1 MNNVRI
7 TAPASENTPQLN
19 HAVAFA
25 SEQFKKANAFL
36 PAMEIGLVLKDLG
49 PDGVFRIETKGNTV
63 IVTGSEEGL
72 RCGLYTLMNALG
84 FHWFSPNEPM
94 ILPGS
99 EVRPDLSGLAGLHK
113 PGFVYRGLHICGPG
127 HFDDTVAQ
135 WMSFNRFNRKLTHMQ
150 ELKQI
155 GSRLNE
161 LGLRPDTTVHAYDL
175 LIPDQ
180 KYFKSHPEFF
190 AWVGG
195 KRIPQGKGGQLCL
208 SNLEMREVFAREL
221 LDRIKEHPEVG
232 LYGFCPNDGY
242 GHCECEKCR
251 ALDTPD
257 DRKKN
262 LVNGRV
268 ADFVADICARI
279 AKVRPDVML
288 GHYSYSN
295 FSDFLDLLKEP
306 PENLTVSFTSF
317 HCYSHSLFD
326 PSCPTNQSH
335 LARLEAIRKKV
346 KHIYVYDYFSYMWH
360 QLPAP
365 YWDAM
370 CGDFRNYRRLGL
382 DGLMSECSSADNS
395 AEWDTQW
402 PNFYLAGRL
411 FWNPELGRKDVF
423 SEICRARYGK
433 GAAAMENYYETL
445 QQAVTDRKV
454 CIDKKPQRFKEF
466 FTPDVQKKCA
476 DALKNAAKAAPD
488 NPFIAK
494 EQKIFASQCENY
506 SLRGKY
512 QSPASVKAGK
522 LTGDPLKLWLTD
534 RSTQLPNLENDT
546 KVWLSADGEKIHFRF
561 QMNETRM
568 KSLKT
573 VKSVYGGDCIEL
585 FLDDGLN
592 PQKCYHFIFDSDGQF
607 IASECEGTRWNWSW
621 KHNAEIRAEKTPD
634 AWILNVTIPR
644 KDIHAEKGFGF
655 TVIRNRYAGGKW
667 DITGTPDGGAFFTPS
682 KYIRAE

>member
-1 MNNVRI
+1 MNKITI
-7 TAPASENTPQLN
+7 TAPVSEKTPQLT

-25 SEQFKKANAFL
+25 SEQFIKAGPFL
-36 PAMEIGLVLKDLG
+36 PRLEVGLILNDVG
-49 PDGVFRIETKGNTV
+49 PDGTFLIETKGTE
-63 IVTGSEEGL
+63 VTISGTEEGL

-94 ILPGS
+94 VLPDA
-99 EVRPDLSGLAGLHK
+99 EAHPDLSRLAGLHK
-113 PGFVYRGLHICGPG
+113 PGFGYRGLHICGPT
-127 HFDDTVAQ
+127 HFDDAVAQ
-135 WMSFNRFNRKLTHMQ
+135 WMSFNRFNRKLTHLQ
-150 ELKQI
+150 ELKRV
-155 GSRLNE
+155 GKRLNA

-180 KYFKSHPEFF
+180 KYFESHPEFF
-190 AWVGG
+190 ALVGG
-195 KRIPQGKGGQLCL
+195 KRIPQGNGGQLCL
-208 SNLEMREVFAREL
+208 SNPEMREAFAREL
-221 LDRIKEHPEVG
+221 LDRIEEHPEVG

-251 ALDTPD
+251 ALDAPD

-268 ADFVADICARI
+268 ADFVIEICARV

-295 FSDFLDLLKEP
+295 FSDFLNLLKKP

-317 HCYSHSLFD
+317 HCYSHSIFD
-326 PSCPTNQSH
+326 PFCPVNKPQ

-346 KHIYVYDYFSYMWH
+346 KHIYVYDYFSHMWNH
-360 QLPAP
+360 LPAP
-365 YWDAM
+365 YWNAI
-370 CGDFRNYRRLGL
+370 CEDFRNYRKMGL
-382 DGLMSECSSADNS
+382 DGFMSECTFASNS

-411 FWNPELGRKDVF
+411 LWNPDLERKRVF
-423 SEICRARYGK
+423 HEICEARYGK
-433 GAAAMENYYETL
+433 GAAFMENYYETL
-445 QQAVTDRKV
+445 QRAVTDKHV
-454 CIDKKPQRFKEF
+454 CIDKKPERFKEF
-466 FTPDVQKKCA
+466 FTPGIQKECA
-476 DALKNAAKAAPD
+476 SSLEKAAKAAPD

-494 EQKIFASQCENY
+494 EQKIFAAQCKNY
-506 SLRGKY
+506 SLRDKY
-512 QSPASVKAGK
+512 QSPASVQAGK
-522 LTGDPLKLWLTD
+522 LTDVPLKLWLTE
-534 RSTQLPNLENDT
+534 RSTQLPDLENDT
-546 KVWLSADGEKIHFRF
+546 KVWLTTDRKNIHFRF
-561 QMNETRM
+561 QMNETCM

-573 VKSVYGGDCIEL
+573 VKSVYGGDSIEL

-592 PQKCYHFIFDSDGQF
+592 PRKCYHFIFDSAGQI

-621 KHNAEIRAEKTPD
+621 KHNARFQVEKKTD
-634 AWILNVTIPR
+634 AWILDVTIPR

-667 DITGTPDGGAFFTPS
+667 NITGTPDGGAFFTPS
-682 KYIRAE
+682 KYIRSE